1 MTIILSIIICTYNR
15 DKILKNALVAL
26 SVPLLA
32 NSEAWEVL
40 IIDNASTDST
50 KETVDRFISQ
60 SPNFSYYY
68 ESQVGLSFARNRG
81 WQEAK
86 GEYVAY
92 LDDDCRIP
100 LDWIPKALKIID
112 EKFPLAFGGPYLPD
126 YET

>member
-1 MTIILSIIICTYNR
+1 MTTILSIVVCTHNR
-15 DKILKNALVAL
+15 YKFLENILADL
-26 SVPLLA
+26 SLSLDD
-32 NSEAWEVL
+32 NSASWEVL

-50 KETVDRFISQ
+50 KETVDRFTSQ
-60 SPNFSYYY
+60 FPNFSYFY
-68 ESQVGLSFARNRG
+68 EPQVGLSYARNRG

-112 EKFPLAFGGPYLPD
+112 
-126 YET
+126 